1 MDSLQKCAKAFDQL
15 TRYQYHFVIGRK
27 GQTLKFTVSFD
38 PSDFHHLAG
47 LHKLKDNVRL
57 QTGQR
62 SAIFQDILDGK
73 YPFEP
78 IKHSAYFREM
88 EQRLTPLSHLEKF
101 MDSNEI
107 IFRYNEKANRFSAIQ
122 ADYLL
127 QNDVEEIP
135 VYVFLAQRTGQQT
148 YDNCTR
154 EPVYQ
159 FFVQKLKTSPGVA
172 EILTNIITYN
182 GGIPTGCPTS
192 QIMAFYAYSDM
203 FSEIF
208 DLAKQHGCKF
218 TLYVDDMTFS
228 SKEPFSPHQ
237 LSQMID
243 RVLRKYGHKPKYPK
257 VKYYGPSDYKPITG
271 TVVTSEH
278 SLAVPNGLQKTIYD
292 AFQTVKPLI
301 GVETCSEEDARQI
314 LSLKG
319 QIQAACNIEDGKFPE
334 IRRLTNQIKV
344 PDSQSVSTRKRQHHR
359 RSKKIH
365 IKQQA
370 PIK

>member
-1 MDSLQKCAKAFDQL
+1 MKNKVPIKKYDITQCALYKCR
-15 TRYQYHFVIGRK
+15 TRKRLEYLLRLDPGGLKMIDGIIGYHKFEIDKKHSDEKREITAPDK
-27 GQTLKFTVSFD
+27 TLK
-38 PSDFHHLAG
+38 
-47 LHKLKDNVRL
+47 
-57 QTGQR
+57 
-62 SAIFQDILDGK
+62 
-73 YPFEP
+73 
-78 IKHSAYFREM
+78 
-88 EQRLTPLSHLEKF
+88 
-101 MDSNEI
+101 
-107 IFRYNEKANRFSAIQ
+107 AIQ
-122 ADYLL
+122 RRILYLL
-127 QNDVEEIP
+127 QRVIRPEWLISGEKQKCYIDNGKAHLNGK
-135 VYVFLAQRTGQQT
+135 YVLTIDIKKF

-159 FFVQKLKTSPGVA
+159 FFVQKLKTSPDVA

-228 SKEPFSPHQ
+228 SKEPFSSHQ

-271 TVVTSEH
+271 TVVTPEH

-319 QIQAACNIEDGKFPE
+319 QIQAACNIEAGKFPE

>member
-1 MDSLQKCAKAFDQL
+1 MKNKVPIKKYDITQCALYKCR
-15 TRYQYHFVIGRK
+15 TRKRLEYLLRLDPGGLKMIDGIIGYHKFEIDKKHSDEKREITAPDK
-27 GQTLKFTVSFD
+27 TLK
-38 PSDFHHLAG
+38 
-47 LHKLKDNVRL
+47 
-57 QTGQR
+57 
-62 SAIFQDILDGK
+62 
-73 YPFEP
+73 
-78 IKHSAYFREM
+78 
-88 EQRLTPLSHLEKF
+88 
-101 MDSNEI
+101 
-107 IFRYNEKANRFSAIQ
+107 AIQ
-122 ADYLL
+122 RRILYLL
-127 QNDVEEIP
+127 QRVIRPEWLISGEKQKCYIDNGKAHLNGK
-135 VYVFLAQRTGQQT
+135 YVLTIDIKKF

-159 FFVQKLKTSPGVA
+159 FFVQKLKTSPDVA

-228 SKEPFSPHQ
+228 SKEPFSSHQ

-271 TVVTSEH
+271 TVVTPKQ

-370 PIK
+370 PTK

>member
-1 MDSLQKCAKAFDQL
+1 MKNKVPIKKYDITQCALYKCR
-15 TRYQYHFVIGRK
+15 TRKRLEYLLRLDPGGLKIIDGIIGYHKFEIDKKHSDEKREITAPDK
-27 GQTLKFTVSFD
+27 TLK
-38 PSDFHHLAG
+38 
-47 LHKLKDNVRL
+47 
-57 QTGQR
+57 
-62 SAIFQDILDGK
+62 
-73 YPFEP
+73 
-78 IKHSAYFREM
+78 
-88 EQRLTPLSHLEKF
+88 
-101 MDSNEI
+101 
-107 IFRYNEKANRFSAIQ
+107 AIQ
-122 ADYLL
+122 RRILYLL
-127 QNDVEEIP
+127 QRVIRPEWLISGEKQKCYIDNGKAHLNGK
-135 VYVFLAQRTGQQT
+135 YVLTIDIKKF

-159 FFVQKLKTSPGVA
+159 FFVQKLETSPDVA

-182 GGIPTGCPTS
+182 GGIPTRCPTS

-271 TVVTSEH
+271 TVVTPEH

>member
-1 MDSLQKCAKAFDQL
+1 MKNKVPIKKYDITQCALYKCR
-15 TRYQYHFVIGRK
+15 TRKRLEYLLRLDPGGLKIIDGIIGYHKFEIDKKHSDEKREITAPDK
-27 GQTLKFTVSFD
+27 TLK
-38 PSDFHHLAG
+38 
-47 LHKLKDNVRL
+47 
-57 QTGQR
+57 
-62 SAIFQDILDGK
+62 
-73 YPFEP
+73 
-78 IKHSAYFREM
+78 
-88 EQRLTPLSHLEKF
+88 
-101 MDSNEI
+101 
-107 IFRYNEKANRFSAIQ
+107 AIQ
-122 ADYLL
+122 RRILYLL
-127 QNDVEEIP
+127 QRVIRPEWLISGEKQKCYIDNGKAHLNGK
-135 VYVFLAQRTGQQT
+135 YVLTIDIKKF

-159 FFVQKLKTSPGVA
+159 FFVQKLKTSPDVA

-228 SKEPFSPHQ
+228 SKEPFSSHQ

-271 TVVTSEH
+271 TVVTPEH

-370 PIK
+370 PTK

>member
-1 MDSLQKCAKAFDQL
+1 MKNKVPIKKYDITQCALYKCR
-15 TRYQYHFVIGRK
+15 TRKRLEYLLRLDPGGLKMIDGIIGYHKFEIDKKHSDEKREITAPDK
-27 GQTLKFTVSFD
+27 TLK
-38 PSDFHHLAG
+38 
-47 LHKLKDNVRL
+47 
-57 QTGQR
+57 
-62 SAIFQDILDGK
+62 
-73 YPFEP
+73 
-78 IKHSAYFREM
+78 
-88 EQRLTPLSHLEKF
+88 
-101 MDSNEI
+101 
-107 IFRYNEKANRFSAIQ
+107 AIQ
-122 ADYLL
+122 RRILYLL
-127 QNDVEEIP
+127 QRVIRPEWLISGEKQKCYIDNGKAHLNGK
-135 VYVFLAQRTGQQT
+135 YVLTIDIKKF

-159 FFVQKLKTSPGVA
+159 FFVQKLKTSPDVA

-182 GGIPTGCPTS
+182 GGIPPGCPTS

-271 TVVTSEH
+271 TVVTPEH

-344 PDSQSVSTRKRQHHR
+344 PDSQSVSTRKRQHYR

>member
-1 MDSLQKCAKAFDQL
+1 MKNKVPIKKYDITQCALYKCR
-15 TRYQYHFVIGRK
+15 TRKRLEYLLRLDPGGLKMIDGIIGYHKFEIDKKHSDEKREITAPDK
-27 GQTLKFTVSFD
+27 TLK
-38 PSDFHHLAG
+38 
-47 LHKLKDNVRL
+47 
-57 QTGQR
+57 
-62 SAIFQDILDGK
+62 
-73 YPFEP
+73 
-78 IKHSAYFREM
+78 
-88 EQRLTPLSHLEKF
+88 
-101 MDSNEI
+101 
-107 IFRYNEKANRFSAIQ
+107 AIQ
-122 ADYLL
+122 RRILYLL
-127 QNDVEEIP
+127 QRVIRPEWLISGEKQKCYIDNGKAHLNGK
-135 VYVFLAQRTGQQT
+135 YVLTIDIKKF

-159 FFVQKLKTSPGVA
+159 FFVQKLKTSPDVA
-172 EILTNIITYN
+172 EILTNLITYN

-228 SKEPFSPHQ
+228 SKEPFSSHQ

-271 TVVTSEH
+271 TVVTPEH

>member
-1 MDSLQKCAKAFDQL
+1 MKNKVPIKKYDITQCALYKCR
-15 TRYQYHFVIGRK
+15 TRKRLEYLLRLDPGGLKMIDGIIGYHKFEIDKKHSDEKREITAPDK
-27 GQTLKFTVSFD
+27 TLK
-38 PSDFHHLAG
+38 
-47 LHKLKDNVRL
+47 
-57 QTGQR
+57 
-62 SAIFQDILDGK
+62 
-73 YPFEP
+73 
-78 IKHSAYFREM
+78 
-88 EQRLTPLSHLEKF
+88 
-101 MDSNEI
+101 
-107 IFRYNEKANRFSAIQ
+107 AIQ
-122 ADYLL
+122 RRILYLL
-127 QNDVEEIP
+127 QRVIRPEWLISGEKQKCYIDNGKAHLNGK
-135 VYVFLAQRTGQQT
+135 YVLTIDIKKF

-159 FFVQKLKTSPGVA
+159 FFVQKLKTSPDVA

-228 SKEPFSPHQ
+228 SKEPFSSHQ

-271 TVVTSEH
+271 TVVTPEH

-359 RSKKIH
+359 RSKEIH